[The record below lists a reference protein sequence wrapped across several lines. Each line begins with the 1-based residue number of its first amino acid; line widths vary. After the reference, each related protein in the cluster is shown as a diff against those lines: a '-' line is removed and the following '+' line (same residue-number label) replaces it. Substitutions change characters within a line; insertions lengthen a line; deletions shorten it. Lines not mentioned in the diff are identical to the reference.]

1 MSTHLHNEMDVIKGY
16 AYYRCRIC
24 NETIHNR
31 KTFLARQC
39 MLDNTFI
46 IYFIVALNPL
56 LCFFLYNIKLIK
68 FNMTHVYYYIECHA
82 REVTYRLLMRAYT
95 LWGWHAWIMIILM
108 KSLGHS
114 TCLPSLLKLFV
125 LWLHDKHISEDVFA
139 KIVIIFNFN

>member
-1 MSTHLHNEMDVIKGY
+1 MHIIYVAY
-16 AYYRCRIC
+16 AMRQPI
-24 NETIHNR
+24 IR
-31 KTFLARQC
+31 KHFLLEKKY

-46 IYFIVALNPL
+46 IYFVVALNPL
-56 LCFFLYNIKLIK
+56 LYFLYNIKLIK

-82 REVTYRLLMRAYT
+82 REVTNLLLMRAYT

-139 KIVIIFNFN
+139 KIAIIFNFN